1 MVLQSSL
8 LDFIN
13 SILFI
18 VFVITVITSSI
29 YLFFQYTKA
38 RKISKENQK
47 ILIRIFNK
55 LYDK

>member
-1 MVLQSSL
+1 MVLQNSL
-8 LDFIN
+8 LYFIN

-18 VFVITVITSSI
+18 IFVITVITSSI
-29 YLFFQYTKA
+29 YLFFQYTQI

>member
-29 YLFFQYTKA
+29 YLFFQYTQA